1 MTYTKGLIKAVLNDY
16 KKGLGT
22 KNVCIKY
29 SIPKATLFSW
39 INKNNIN
46 KKRELKML
54 NTTKQYKSLELKYNK
69 TIREKT
75 ILDEALDL
83 LHIPLDE
90 KMRVS
95 DILLEKYPLKEI
107 ARILHYSGSTFYNHV
122 HNRVKITKIQQD
134 DIKLK
139 PIILKYF
146 NESNQRLS
154 IEKMHYLLRSKEIKC
169 SQLEYLD

>member
-1 MTYTKGLIKAVLNDY
+1 MTYTKDLIKAVLNDY

-95 DILLEKYPLKEI
+95 DILLEKYPLKE
-107 ARILHYSGSTFYNHV
+107 
-122 HNRVKITKIQQD
+122 
-134 DIKLK
+134 
-139 PIILKYF
+139 
-146 NESNQRLS
+146 
-154 IEKMHYLLRSKEIKC
+154 
-169 SQLEYLD
+169 